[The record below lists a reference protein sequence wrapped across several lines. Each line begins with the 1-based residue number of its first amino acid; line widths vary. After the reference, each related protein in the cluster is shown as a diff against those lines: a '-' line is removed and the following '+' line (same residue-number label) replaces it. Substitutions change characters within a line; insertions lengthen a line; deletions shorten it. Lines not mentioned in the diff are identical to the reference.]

1 MTKEE
6 FIKKAKSVHGEKYDY
21 SRVEYV
27 NNKTNVCIVCPEHGE
42 FWQQPGNHLKG
53 SSCPKCATESRS
65 NIRRKGKEQFIEEAK
80 KVHGDYYE
88 YSKVEYVNS
97 KTKVCIICP
106 EHGEFWQTPGG
117 HLAGYGCPACFGT
130 HKRTNDEF
138 IREAK
143 KIHGNKYDYSKV
155 DYVNNHTKVCIICP
169 EHGEFWQTPERH
181 IAQKQGCPKCYD
193 SRRGDTLRKNNDWFI
208 EKAREVHGNKYDY
221 SKVDYVNN
229 HTKVC
234 IICPEHGEFWQAP
247 SSHINAKQGCPRCGG
262 RFTYTTEEFIEK
274 ARKVH
279 GDLYDYSKVVYK
291 NNTTPVCIICPEH
304 GEFWQKP
311 MNHLAGCGCPECGL
325 DRSKQETKL
334 YDILNEHYNCE
345 RHYRFPFLGR
355 QHLDIYLK
363 DFNVAVEYQGDQH
376 FRSVEKWG
384 GEKHFKKQ
392 VKRDEVKNKLC
403 KENGVL
409 LLYFVP
415 QKYLNFNELYSEN
428 TYSRY
433 DRLLAR
439 IEKEIK
445 KSAQK

>member
-80 KVHGDYYE
+80 KVHGDYYD

-117 HLAGYGCPACFGT
+117 HLAGNGCPICFGT
-130 HKRTNDEF
+130 HKRTNEEF

-143 KIHGNKYDYSKV
+143 KIHGNKYDYSNV
-155 DYVNNHTKVCIICP
+155 VYVNNHTKVCIICP

-193 SRRGDTLRKNNDWFI
+193 NKRGDTLRKNNDWFI

-234 IICPEHGEFWQAP
+234 IICPEHSEFWQTP

-291 NNTTPVCIICPEH
+291 NNPGMH
-304 GEFWQKP
+304 HMSG
-311 MNHLAGCGCPECGL
+311 A
-325 DRSKQETKL
+325 R
-334 YDILNEHYNCE
+334 
-345 RHYRFPFLGR
+345 
-355 QHLDIYLK
+355 
-363 DFNVAVEYQGDQH
+363 
-376 FRSVEKWG
+376 
-384 GEKHFKKQ
+384 
-392 VKRDEVKNKLC
+392 
-403 KENGVL
+403 GVL
-409 LLYFVP
+409 AETDEPPCWLWLSGMRFG
-415 QKYLNFNELYSEN
+415 
-428 TYSRY
+428 
-433 DRLLAR
+433 
-439 IEKEIK
+439 
-445 KSAQK
+445 